1 MHPRIFSA
9 IRRLAAEA
17 GLQQAWEWAANRY
30 CWSAF
35 PPAPEVRNR
44 LLQITGLTRSG
55 KTLLGAILATH
66 PEVLML
72 HEPYHQWLFRGFV
85 EYVGGDVVSRWSGH
99 PGRLLSALAAS
110 PTQWIAFEEP
120 YRSRAHGRWANQCFF
135 ERNLRLG
142 IRTLVM
148 MRDPR
153 DIWIEIA
160 TRIPEKKGHVPD
172 RFLDSWNSLA
182 RWVRSEKIHH
192 VRYEDLVRDPQFH
205 LRQLWLALHL
215 DPTAIAGV
223 HSGDPGLPEAFRWN
237 GGAIDRAVP
246 SCTLKKGSAFQADCE
261 QIAGA
266 CGPLMCRFGYR

>member
-9 IRRLAAEA
+9 IRRLAAEI
-17 GLQQAWEWAANRY
+17 GLQKTWEWAANRY

-72 HEPYHQWLFRGFV
+72 HEPYHQWLFRGFI
-85 EYVGGDVVSRWSGH
+85 EYAHGDVIHRWSGH
-99 PGRLLSALAAS
+99 PGRLLSALATFPA
-110 PTQWIAFEEP
+110 QWIAFEEP
-120 YRSRAHGRWANQCFF
+120 YRSRAHGRWANQYFF

-153 DIWIEIA
+153 DIWIEIVR
-160 TRIPEKKGHVPD
+160 RIPEKKGNVPD
-172 RFLDSWNSLA
+172 RFLDTWNSLA
-182 RWVRSEKIHH
+182 CWVLSEKICYF
-192 VRYEDLVRDPQFH
+192 RYKDLIEDPPAH
-205 LRQLWLALHL
+205 LRQLCLTLSLA
-215 DPTAIAGV
+215 PAAIDAV
-223 HSGDPGLPEAFRWN
+223 HHGDPELPEAFRWN

-246 SCTLKKGSAFQADCE
+246 SCTLRERSAFQADCE
-261 QIAGA
+261 QIASA
-266 CGPLMCRFGYR
+266 CGPLMSRFGYR